1 LEFDKEQ
8 VIKPRSSISPYIVVK
23 PRTEDSNFEIVV
35 ETSQLELEDPNFIG
49 RDNEIG
55 FIHNLTALGNKC
67 ILILSSG
74 GVGKTTLAKN
84 YLNQA
89 FGSYIDLNIAKEK
102 QNIVSVASWVEET
115 LRNLKEEPGREFSIS
130 LGRLK
135 RKLQQEKIG
144 VLIDNLEPALD
155 RNGQFL
161 PEHRD
166 YFELLRVLSD
176 RSLRSTTLITS
187 REPLNENLDI
197 QNLILGG
204 LKLNVWQQFFKER
217 GIDTNTPILAE
228 VHKAFDGNALAMKVL
243 CEPIRESYE
252 GNIEA
257 YWKDHKTEGGLM
269 VEMAVENLIREQFD
283 RLRDTCPEAYKLL
296 YRMGCFRYQD
306 VPTIP
311 KEGLFSLLWDV
322 PQEQHVRAVYSIKS
336 RFLIEFDKG
345 EYFLHPVIREEAIS
359 RLRASEDWE
368 KSNQQAASY
377 LKDGIKSI
385 TAQFEAIEHLFSIN
399 DVQGVVSVLFNN
411 ILGAEKLDNIRCSAN
426 LWNNVLPIIR
436 IGEKAIKP
444 ENTLATDDFAL
455 VLTVLGIL
463 YSEIGANI
471 KAIETA
477 QELLKICEKSD
488 NKSSEKLKFAH
499 LSSYMIQ
506 GRAYRLLG
514 NYDKSEI
521 FCQKASKYGQDSKNS
536 IWKGLALYELALAE
550 LEKNEPRRALNC
562 IVVAAFMAS
571 GILGI
576 PNGLKKLLFEPIE
589 SVGKKLSDLITK
601 HEKSDDR
608 TKKFRILYNAAKALN
623 RMAKSNDIPR
633 FLIKLGLQNKIF
645 YDLAKT
651 VLDLA
656 EKYVDEE
663 DKGSPVYLYIE
674 YAEYYRNIEDG
685 SKAEGYYQKTLSLF
699 STMPT
704 ICQAMYKRSYCQFKY
719 ELGEDEVT
727 LAECKQAEMLLN
739 ETEFYYWTLDNYLMI
754 MELLAK
760 RINDTNAAEAEIAN
774 YYRKAQDLC
783 EKIGDPKEFNLN
795 RVNQAFEQGA
805 KQ

>member
-1 LEFDKEQ
+1 MSTKGLQIHPDWIEEIRSTYKCRYLTQEKLAEEADITSLDAVNKFLNGKTISREYFWKLCTLLEFDKVQ
-8 VIKPRSSISPYIVVK
+8 VIKPRSSIAPHIVVK
-23 PRTEDSNFEIVV
+23 PKTEDSNFEIVV

-84 YLNQA
+84 YLNQV
-89 FGSYIDLNIAKEK
+89 FGSYIELNIAKEK
-102 QNIVSVASWVEET
+102 QNIVSVVIWVEET

-130 LGRLK
+130 LARLK
-135 RKLQQEKIG
+135 SKLQQERIG

-296 YRMGCFRYQD
+296 CRMGCFRYQD

-345 EYFLHPVIREEAIS
+345 EYFLHPVIRAEVIS
-359 RLRASEDWE
+359 RLRASGEWEETNHKAAEFWENTIINEDLF
-368 KSNQQAASY
+368 KNR
-377 LKDGIKSI
+377 LSI
-385 TAQFEAIEHLFSIN
+385 FEAFHHYYTVEDYERAFSVFDKKAN
-399 DVQGVVSVLFNN
+399 KN
-411 ILGAEKLDNIRCSAN
+411 IYVRNRYAYLRFWGYSSNIADC
-426 LWNNVLPIIR
+426 L
-436 IGEKAIKP
+436 
-444 ENTLATDDFAL
+444 
-455 VLTVLGIL
+455 
-463 YSEIGANI
+463 
-471 KAIETA
+471 
-477 QELLKICEKSD
+477 
-488 NKSSEKLKFAH
+488 EKLKDNVNGIIKTSILGSIGTCH
-499 LSSYMIQ
+499 YYS
-506 GRAYRLLG
+506 G
-514 NYDKSEI
+514 NYHLAIRFLELVKNMIESESNYRHQRLYPICLNYLARPYHFIGESKQAIKYCKKALESIGKIDPLEEVVIGAEDEYQYEVTESNI
-521 FCQKASKYGQDSKNS
+521 FQSLAYIYCELGAYDEGLSYAEKAFSCSKPSTRINPLYREVGDSLAIKAFALYGQEKAEEAIDVMEESIRNFQVITDYLSEGYARCYLIKFYLEVDLQKAENQILEVQKIYNNGCKS
-536 IWKGLALYELALAE
+536 IIMNANLRERPDFAKWL
-550 LEKNEPRRALNC
+550 PREHS
-562 IVVAAFMAS
+562 I
-571 GILGI
+571 
-576 PNGLKKLLFEPIE
+576 
-589 SVGKKLSDLITK
+589 
-601 HEKSDDR
+601 
-608 TKKFRILYNAAKALN
+608 
-623 RMAKSNDIPR
+623 
-633 FLIKLGLQNKIF
+633 Q
-645 YDLAKT
+645 
-651 VLDLA
+651 
-656 EKYVDEE
+656 
-663 DKGSPVYLYIE
+663 
-674 YAEYYRNIEDG
+674 
-685 SKAEGYYQKTLSLF
+685 
-699 STMPT
+699 
-704 ICQAMYKRSYCQFKY
+704 ICTAM
-719 ELGEDEVT
+719 T
-727 LAECKQAEMLLN
+727 
-739 ETEFYYWTLDNYLMI
+739 
-754 MELLAK
+754 
-760 RINDTNAAEAEIAN
+760 
-774 YYRKAQDLC
+774 
-783 EKIGDPKEFNLN
+783 
-795 RVNQAFEQGA
+795 
-805 KQ
+805 

>member
-1 LEFDKEQ
+1 MSTKGLQIHPDWIEEIRSTYKCRYLTQEKLAEEADITSLDAVNKFLNGRTISREYFWKLCTLLEFDKEQ

-217 GIDTNTPILAE
+217 GIDSDTPILAE

-257 YWKDHKTEGGLM
+257 YWKDRKTKSGLM

-283 RLRDTCPEAYKLL
+283 RLRDTYPEAYKLL

-306 VPTIP
+306 VPTVP

-322 PQEQHVRAVYSIKS
+322 PSEQHVRVVHSLKN

-345 EYFLHPVIREEAIS
+345 EYFLHPVIRAEAIS
-359 RLRASEDWE
+359 RLRASGEWE
-368 KSNQQAASY
+368 ETNHKAAEFWTKSVKTVESITDALIAFEAYHHCIGINEFDQAASIV
-377 LKDGIKSI
+377 LNRRENKWGVD
-385 TAQFEAIEHLFSIN
+385 EHLGRSFYRLGLLQQMLLPSIALQAKVSSRYLLSGIYNISGDLHWLTGNIQESIN
-399 DVQGVVSVLFNN
+399 CHQKSFQLADLCLSHPEDLDLLEAELVMLNYKARFNLGLCYIDILEFNEALDYFEQIDMYAKRNDYDSYYKNEATRLCCLALLHSYLSSASKASVF
-411 ILGAEKLDNIRCSAN
+411 AKQ
-426 LWNNVLPIIR
+426 
-436 IGEKAIKP
+436 
-444 ENTLATDDFAL
+444 ATDRLESSQQDSWSKGYSLLF
-455 VLTVLGIL
+455 LGITNK
-463 YSEIGANI
+463 NI
-471 KAIETA
+471 EKVTQSFEMYHRAVSFAEQSGYTQVKA
-477 QELLKICEKSD
+477 
-488 NKSSEKLKFAH
+488 
-499 LSSYMIQ
+499 
-506 GRAYRLLG
+506 
-514 NYDKSEI
+514 
-521 FCQKASKYGQDSKNS
+521 KALTG
-536 IWKGLALYELALAE
+536 LAE
-550 LEKNEPRRALNC
+550 LYRLQHNFEAALSHHLES
-562 IVVAAFMAS
+562 ID
-571 GILGI
+571 
-576 PNGLKKLLFEPIE
+576 LL
-589 SVGKKLSDLITK
+589 D
-601 HEKSDDR
+601 
-608 TKKFRILYNAAKALN
+608 
-623 RMAKSNDIPR
+623 
-633 FLIKLGLQNKIF
+633 KIG
-645 YDLAKT
+645 ARC
-651 VLDLA
+651 DLA
-656 EKYVDEE
+656 EAYFQL
-663 DKGSPVYLYIE
+663 GLTY
-674 YAEYYRNIEDG
+674 
-685 SKAEGYYQKTLSLF
+685 
-699 STMPT
+699 
-704 ICQAMYKRSYCQFKY
+704 QAMSEIEQSLKCRDRAIQLFTAI
-719 ELGEDEVT
+719 E
-727 LAECKQAEMLLN
+727 APKQV
-739 ETEFYYWTLDNYLMI
+739 D
-754 MELLAK
+754 
-760 RINDTNAAEAEIAN
+760 
-774 YYRKAQDLC
+774 
-783 EKIGDPKEFNLN
+783 